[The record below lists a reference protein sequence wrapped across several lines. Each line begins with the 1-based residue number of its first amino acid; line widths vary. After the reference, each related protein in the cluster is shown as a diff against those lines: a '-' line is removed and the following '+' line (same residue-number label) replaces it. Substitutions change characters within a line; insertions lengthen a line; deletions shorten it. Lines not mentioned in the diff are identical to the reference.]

1 MNEHFTEKSRQQ
13 PGGTTQQCTHA
24 HKQARAHDERTH
36 ILLRAHNFERERYP
50 STPTHGGECESS
62 NHRESNAQAH
72 KAVREP
78 EDFITCKQSCVR
90 GEREREARAGGAALR
105 DSAGHGQSRDISAR
119 RENYSRG
126 VLQVVMLSTVMSR
139 CPRHTKQHTHPHA
152 HMIKYNISLSHP
164 LPREEY
170 TLPPPKRRR
179 AETCSRLSPPLH
191 TSPNPHKMSPYAL
204 SQNAAS
210 APPSLS
216 IL

>member
-1 MNEHFTEKSRQQ
+1 MRDTDN
-13 PGGTTQQCTHA
+13 
-24 HKQARAHDERTH
+24 
-36 ILLRAHNFERERYP
+36 RER
-50 STPTHGGECESS
+50 
-62 NHRESNAQAH
+62 
-72 KAVREP
+72 
-78 EDFITCKQSCVR
+78 
-90 GEREREARAGGAALR
+90 
-105 DSAGHGQSRDISAR
+105 SAR

-139 CPRHTKQHTHPHA
+139 CPRHTKQHTLPHA

-216 IL
+216 SPPRLPLSVHKFADPSLHCSFQLLSCMSFHRARSRSGPAPI